1 MIIFHCYNSSLP
13 ITASLFTIGAVYIST
28 EDVFPSKRLHQLT
41 QCFTKSQVLHPSSCR
56 LNLNDNI
63 FIEHAADVVSS
74 GNKNLIF
81 DLFHFLI
88 CARLQINV
96 SVWAAA
102 HLPLP
107 NPTLTWPCYQLTV
120 VGLGEGKMCNCSK
133 ADIDRRLLGIWH

>member
-1 MIIFHCYNSSLP
+1 MPCSVKLNFKQAPACLLKEIWYFIFHCYNSSLP
-13 ITASLFTIGAVYIST
+13 ITVSLFTIGAVYIST

-41 QCFTKSQVLHPSSCR
+41 QCFTKSQVLHPLSCK

-81 DLFHFLI
+81 DLFHLLI

-96 SVWAAA
+96 IV
-102 HLPLP
+102 
-107 NPTLTWPCYQLTV
+107 
-120 VGLGEGKMCNCSK
+120 
-133 ADIDRRLLGIWH
+133 